1 MLKNIRR
8 RQGFTLI
15 ELLVVVLIIGILAAI
30 AVPQYFRVVEKGRAA
45 QAVSWAQSVRGA
57 EERAMMK
64 GGSYVVTSSLDVAP
78 PTVTDYTVSAV
89 TPNAG
94 TNWVVTF
101 LRNPSATYYG
111 AYVITFNSSAGFS
124 CNNSSCT
131 TDLIP

>member
-1 MLKNIRR
+1 MRMKKK
-8 RQGFTLI
+8 GFTLI

-30 AVPQYFRVVEKGRAA
+30 AVPQYFRVSEKGRAS
-45 QAVSWAQSVRGA
+45 QAVSWAQAMKGA

-78 PTVTDYTVSAV
+78 PAITNYTVSAV
-89 TPNAG
+89 TPNGG

-101 LRNPSATYYG
+101 LRNPAATYYG
-111 AYVITFNSSAGFS
+111 AYVLTYNSSVGFT